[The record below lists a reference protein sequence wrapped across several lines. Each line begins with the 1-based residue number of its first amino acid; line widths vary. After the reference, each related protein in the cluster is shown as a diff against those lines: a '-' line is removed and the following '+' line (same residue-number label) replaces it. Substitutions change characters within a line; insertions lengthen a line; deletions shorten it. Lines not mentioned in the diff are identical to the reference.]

1 MQTSLTS
8 AAPALTAPSRNS
20 DETLKLSDRRF
31 FLQSSE
37 SPDRDSPERPP
48 QTGAASESAD
58 VAPEPSPSNSVASS
72 RSHAR
77 SDAPAFRRTLSKPSV
92 AGARRGKDALPRF
105 AAARPAGRAQ
115 IAQRQAIQ
123 RRATEPRKTTFNIG
137 SVSSNGTSRD
147 GREGEGGA
155 TKHKGPSPQQ
165 SKAVP
170 KPRPSS
176 PHKPAG
182 PTATTA
188 VAPAAVAPRKGLV
201 MSTSSEYTTDSED
214 DSEWASEDNSGS
226 NSADEQ
232 PPTQAHVQTQM
243 HYTKAV
249 RETERERQQREEASR
264 LQKAAEEAARQRELF
279 AKVPKRSYSNLNRTR
294 SGLLSQLLNPDPTI
308 FPPNHPYR
316 SSHSTQDVTLLSK
329 QQQHQQQQQQQQQQ
343 PGGARLPPPNHL
355 TSKSSAALPAATQVT
370 PMTTMASPT
379 NGPYRPKGRPQ
390 GAEMEE
396 SESEEE
402 DQDNGIQLSRSLAQQ
417 KLAALAGPS
426 KRQQSPQQQRQPAQ
440 QQRQRSP
447 QAPARVQAPTSAAAL
462 PAVASAPIPLGHP
475 YNLPAPAPPMTPRTT
490 RRQMLATELSESL
503 RRNLLWERQVSKTNL
518 TSGARRAGLL
528 GSRLQPMTAVNTSQ
542 QQQQQG
548 AGGSNPA
555 PPQDER
561 EQRRRAAMAR
571 NRSWAEEYHYAG
583 W

>member
-1 MQTSLTS
+1 
-8 AAPALTAPSRNS
+8 
-20 DETLKLSDRRF
+20 
-31 FLQSSE
+31 
-37 SPDRDSPERPP
+37 
-48 QTGAASESAD
+48 
-58 VAPEPSPSNSVASS
+58 
-72 RSHAR
+72 
-77 SDAPAFRRTLSKPSV
+77 
-92 AGARRGKDALPRF
+92 
-105 AAARPAGRAQ
+105 
-115 IAQRQAIQ
+115 
-123 RRATEPRKTTFNIG
+123 
-137 SVSSNGTSRD
+137 
-147 GREGEGGA
+147 
-155 TKHKGPSPQQ
+155 
-165 SKAVP
+165 
-170 KPRPSS
+170 
-176 PHKPAG
+176 
-182 PTATTA
+182 
-188 VAPAAVAPRKGLV
+188 

-214 DSEWASEDNSGS
+214 DSEWASEDNSES
-226 NSADEQ
+226 NSAGEQ
-232 PPTQAHVQTQM
+232 PPTQVHVQTQM

-249 RETERERQQREEASR
+249 RETERKRQQREEASR
-264 LQKAAEEAARQRELF
+264 LQKAAEETARQRELF
-279 AKVPKRSYSNLNRTR
+279 AKVPKRSYSNLNRTH
-294 SGLLSQLLNPDPTI
+294 SGLLSQLLNPDPTL
-308 FPPNHPYR
+308 FPSNHPYR
-316 SSHSTQDVTLLSK
+316 SSHSTQDVTLLGK
-329 QQQHQQQQQQQQQQ
+329 QHHHHRQQQ

-355 TSKSSAALPAATQVT
+355 TSKSSAVLPAATQVT

-379 NGPYRPKGRPQ
+379 NGSYRPKGRPQ

-426 KRQQSPQQQRQPAQ
+426 RRQQSPQQQRQQAQ
-440 QQRQRSP
+440 QQQQRLP
-447 QAPARVQAPTSAAAL
+447 QAPARAQAPTSAAAL

-475 YNLPAPAPPMTPRTT
+475 YNLPAPAPPMTPRKT

-555 PPQDER
+555 PSQDER

-571 NRSWAEEYHYAG
+571 IRSWAEEYHYAG